1 MSNAPSGGRETAQR
15 LFAAEFADATHEY
28 AESDD
33 DRAPNYVVAPSGLR
47 MNRVFVAGV
56 LTEISPA
63 GDSMVR
69 ARIADPTGAFVCY
82 AGQYQPEAL
91 ATLESLSP
99 PAFVAITGKARTFS
113 PDDADVVYS
122 SIRPEAITEIDAETR
137 DRWSVRTAR
146 RTLERVATTDAVQ
159 TRALEDNEIVLTR
172 QLEKAGVPADRAAG
186 IARAQSAYGTTT
198 AYLSELQRLSID
210 VLELVAGQKESV
222 DPLSYPPGED
232 ATVSFVPAIDQSID
246 LDENS
251 SPEPQTNPEHS
262 DAPSVTDSTERPDA
276 HSGETALQSDPDTES
291 SDESITSEPDVT
303 DETAAAK
310 IDTAVDESFE
320 DDSPI
325 DDGASA
331 SDTADDSVTE
341 PTQDDELSAD
351 PDEFDPEEF
360 ELDEEVREQVES
372 EFGTEFSTA
381 SEVDTSDM
389 EESPDD
395 GPDQTPA
402 EGSVEADLEES
413 ADSSMVEDDEQ
424 SEITDAGERDTEN
437 GQTDSE
443 RAVESDAESIDIS
456 SVVLNEMRSLND
468 GDGVDRTELI
478 DAVTARA
485 DVTVDDVSDAIQDA
499 LMNGQCYEPAE
510 DTLKPI

>member
-1 MSNAPSGGRETAQR
+1 MSNAPSVGRETAQR

-122 SIRPEAITEIDAETR
+122 SIRPEVITEIDAETR

-146 RTLERVATTDAVQ
+146 RTLERIATTDAVQ
-159 TRALEDNEIVLTR
+159 ARALSDSEITLTR
-172 QLEKAGVPADRAAG
+172 RLENAGVPADRAAG
-186 IARAQSAYGTTT
+186 IARARSAYGTTT

-210 VLELVAGQKESV
+210 VLELVAERKESV

-232 ATVSFVPAIDQSID
+232 ATVSFVPAIELSVE
-246 LDENS
+246 LDEREAEV
-251 SPEPQTNPEHS
+251 EPDGS
-262 DAPSVTDSTERPDA
+262 DAPATS
-276 HSGETALQSDPDTES
+276 ETAERVDIHTDEPEQASAVDTNGTKTSEQESAPDSAAETSDTPVE
-291 SDESITSEPDVT
+291 ESIESD
-303 DETAAAK
+303 DS
-310 IDTAVDESFE
+310 IDASPSATE
-320 DDSPI
+320 DDS
-325 DDGASA
+325 DA
-331 SDTADDSVTE
+331 E
-341 PTQDDELSAD
+341 PTQADDLSTE

-381 SEVDTSDM
+381 SEVGSTESA
-389 EESPDD
+389 SPDD
-395 GPDQTPA
+395 SPDQPPA
-402 EGSVEADLEES
+402 EETNDADLDDPAASVGKNDQAQSADTEKSVESAVDSEPES
-413 ADSSMVEDDEQ
+413 AKE
-424 SEITDAGERDTEN
+424 SEPEPVA
-437 GQTDSE
+437 
-443 RAVESDAESIDIS
+443 ESDAESIDIS
-456 SVVLNEMRSLND
+456 AVVLSEMRSMND

-478 DAVTARA
+478 DAVTSSAN
-485 DVTVDDVSDAIQDA
+485 VSSDDVSDAIQEA
-499 LMNGQCYEPAE
+499 LMNGKCYEPAE